1 MATRPSTKVTNG
13 AWRRTRV
20 GYSSMH
26 ELLPLWTTRRNQDR
40 PRVDVDNAPQT
51 VLHRSDRHLALTPRL
66 ANSQVNIE
74 IFMLKH
80 NAAISLAPPQ
90 TATGVRT
97 NSVLICAFMA
107 KTAGIQTAQLTA

>member
-1 MATRPSTKVTNG
+1 
-13 AWRRTRV
+13 
-20 GYSSMH
+20 MH

-40 PRVDVDNAPQT
+40 PRVDVHNAPQT
-51 VLHRSDRHLALTPRL
+51 VCTDPTGHLGLCRALTLRL

-97 NSVLICAFMA
+97 NFVLICAFMA
-107 KTAGIQTAQLTA
+107 KTAGIQIAQLTA